1 MISSRV
7 SLTTTTN
14 LLFHILKRNKK
25 PTNCAVIII
34 FNNSTQ
40 FYWLKELTLYK
51 KRPRTKQ
58 IVYKIAKSS
67 AAGRLLYFF
76 IHYHFASEKQETY
89 MLNDNKFT
97 VYFHIK
103 LNF

>member
-1 MISSRV
+1 M
-7 SLTTTTN
+7 
-14 LLFHILKRNKK
+14 
-25 PTNCAVIII
+25 NCAVIII

-51 KRPRTKQ
+51 KGPKTKQ

-67 AAGRLLYFF
+67 AAGCLFYFF
-76 IHYHFASEKQETY
+76 IHYHLASEKQETY